1 MNNNVGMYMRHTAS
15 IFAKTAKIAVMAALA
30 ATLFNGGK
38 VNAEPVT
45 GRVLSHYQIKSKNG
59 CMILKINLN
68 IRVRL
73 VSYFPVNRGD
83 QLNIVLRPIDP
94 GIAAAEAI
102 TPRES
107 LRPPENG
114 ATAIQAIMYEER
126 GAQGPEL
133 SLQFRRPVNFDVALG
148 QDFQSLLIS
157 MTDGRK
163 RKACPAFDPFKKGS
177 WETTIRSQRGETI
190 ASKRKKNKRASS
202 KRETATSRRTAI
214 PASPTA
220 SGWATQSEDAPLG
233 SGTASGIRQ
242 ARAAMKR
249 KDMPT
254 AIAMLKGLDGPV
266 ALELLGVAYQKNRQ
280 YAEAK
285 ATYEDYLRLYKNTYG
300 AKAVRQRLASLETA
314 HGATARKLR
323 GRSRKRR
330 DGPGT
335 SYWTLSGSMSEFYIR
350 DDSFRVTRDPTQPLD
365 FNKDD
370 DDHRVHRN
378 VMLSGVDALAV
389 WGNNH
394 YKSKFRFSGTQE
406 HGFNEDGEDIVSVA
420 SMYYDFTARDWETTA
435 RIGRQ
440 TRSGNGVLGRY
451 DGLFASWQ
459 AFPGVRIQAVG
470 GSPVARRS
478 DEPFKDDKYFYGASV
493 NFGQVLGGF
502 DASLFAIEQR
512 DRDIID
518 RRAVG
523 AELRYVDPTKSAFL
537 TTDYDVYHDQLNAV
551 IFNGSLTL
559 PNKSKLRASAD
570 YRKAPYLSTWTAI
583 NGQPQKT
590 LYELLKEH
598 TLAEAEQMAVDR
610 TATYKSASVGYTHQ
624 FSDKLQLNLDFTAA
638 NIEGTIASYG
648 VEAIPSTGTEFYYSA
663 QLVGNNLLTD
673 KDLWIASARYSD
685 SDSLESYAVD
695 FSTRYQIS
703 EDMRISPRLLAT
715 YREGKTFEMEEYS
728 LLPSFLLAYFV
739 TKDLD
744 FELEVGTRMSWR
756 NQAEVETRDTE
767 VFITAGLRYDFY
779 TGSDRLK

>member
-1 MNNNVGMYMRHTAS
+1 MRHKTS
-15 IFAKTAKIAVMAALA
+15 IFARTAKIAVMAMLA
-30 ATLFNGGK
+30 ATLFDSGK

-45 GRVLSHYQIKSKNG
+45 GRVLSHYQIMSKNG

-73 VSYFPVNRGD
+73 VSYFPVGHGD

-94 GIAAAEAI
+94 EIAAAEAI

-114 ATAIQAIMYEER
+114 ATAIQSIMYEER

-133 SLQFRRPVNFDVALG
+133 SLQFRRPVKFDVALG
-148 QDFQSLLIS
+148 QDFQSLLIAL
-157 MTDGRK
+157 TEGRK
-163 RKACPAFDPFKKGS
+163 RTACSAVDPFRKGS
-177 WETTIRSQRGETI
+177 WETTVQSRGGETVV
-190 ASKRKKNKRASS
+190 AKSKAKKRASRQ
-202 KRETATSRRTAI
+202 RESAVARR
-214 PASPTA
+214 PVPLDSPTA
-220 SGWATQSEDAPLG
+220 NGWATQSEDTPLG
-233 SGTASGIRQ
+233 SGKASGIRQ

-249 KDMPT
+249 RDMPT

-285 ATYEDYLRLYKNTYG
+285 ATYEDYLRLYGNTRG
-300 AKAVRQRLASLETA
+300 AKAIRQRLASLETA
-314 HGATARKLR
+314 HAASGGKLKGGSRR
-323 GRSRKRR
+323 GRK

-335 SYWTLSGSMSEFYIR
+335 SYWSLSGSVSEFYIR
-350 DDSFRVTRDPTQPLD
+350 DDSYRVTRDPTRPLD
-365 FNKDD
+365 LDKDE

-378 VMLSGVDALAV
+378 VLLSGLDAFAA

-420 SMYYDFTARDWETTA
+420 SMYYDFTARDWKATA

-451 DGLFASWQ
+451 DGAFASWQ
-459 AFPGVRIQAVG
+459 AFPGVRVQAVG

-478 DEPFKDDKYFYGASV
+478 DEPFKDEKYFYGASL
-493 NFGQVLGGF
+493 NFGPVLGGF
-502 DASLFAIEQR
+502 DASVFAIEQR
-512 DRDIID
+512 DRDILD

-523 AELRYVDPTKSAFL
+523 TELRYVDPTKSAFL
-537 TTDYDVYHDQLNAV
+537 ITDYDIYYNQLNAV
-551 IFNGSLTL
+551 IFNGSLTM
-559 PNKSKLRASAD
+559 PNKSTLRASAD

-583 NGQPQKT
+583 RGQPQKT
-590 LYELLKEH
+590 LYELLKER
-598 TLAEAEQMAVDR
+598 TVAEAEEMAVDR
-610 TATYKSASVGYTHQ
+610 TATYKSASLGYTHQ

-638 NIEGTIASYG
+638 EIEGTIASYG
-648 VEAIPSTGTEFYYSA
+648 VDAIPSTGTEFYYSA

-673 KDLWIASARYSD
+673 KDLWTAAARYSD
-685 SDSLESYAVD
+685 SDSMESYALD
-695 FSTRYQIS
+695 FSTRYQVTN
-703 EDMRISPRLLAT
+703 DMRISPRLLAT
-715 YREGKTFEMEEYS
+715 YREGKTFDMEEYS
-728 LLPSFLLAYFV
+728 LLPSFLLAYFL

-744 FELEVGTRMSWR
+744 LELEVGTRMSWR
-756 NQAEVETRDTE
+756 NQAEVETQDTE
-767 VFITAGLRYDFY
+767 VFITAGMRYDFY
-779 TGSDRLK
+779 TGSDKLK

>member
-1 MNNNVGMYMRHTAS
+1 MRNKAS
-15 IFAKTAKIAVMAALA
+15 IFMRTAKVAAIAVFVAALSSSGA
-30 ATLFNGGK
+30 
-38 VNAEPVT
+38 VIAEPVT
-45 GRVLSHYQIKSKNG
+45 GRVLSHYQIMSKNG

-73 VSYFPVNRGD
+73 VSYFPVGHGD
-83 QLNIVLRPIDP
+83 QLNVVLRPIDP
-94 GIAAAEAI
+94 EIAAAEAI

-114 ATAIQAIMYEER
+114 GTAIQAIMYEDG

-133 SLQFRRPVNFDVALG
+133 SLQFRETMKFDVALG
-148 QDFQSLLIS
+148 QDYQSLLIALS
-157 MTDGRK
+157 DSQKKT
-163 RKACPAFDPFKKGS
+163 ACSAVDPFKKQN
-177 WETTIRSQRGETI
+177 WETTLQSRQGETI
-190 ASKRKKNKRASS
+190 VSKRTGGKRASS
-202 KRETATSRRTAI
+202 DQETDIARSSSQF
-214 PASPTA
+214 SPTA
-220 SGWATQSEDAPLG
+220 DGWATQSEDTPLG
-233 SGTASGIRQ
+233 SGTPSGLRQ
-242 ARAAMKR
+242 ARAAMR
-249 KDMPT
+249 RHDMPT

-280 YAEAK
+280 FEEAK
-285 ATYEDYLRLYKNTYG
+285 ATYEDYLRLYGETRGSG
-300 AKAVRQRLASLETA
+300 AIRQRLATLETA
-314 HGATARKLR
+314 FSASSNKLK
-323 GRSRKRR
+323 GSSSTKRR
-330 DGPGT
+330 EGPGT
-335 SYWTLSGSMSEFYIR
+335 SYWSLSGSLSEFYIR
-350 DDSFRVTRDPTQPLD
+350 DDSYRVTRDPTKPLD
-365 FNKDD
+365 LNQEE

-378 VMLSGVDALAV
+378 VMLTGVDAFAA
-389 WGNNH
+389 WGNNQ

-420 SMYYDFTARDWETTA
+420 SLYYDFTARDWETTA
-435 RIGRQ
+435 RVGRQ

-451 DGLFASWQ
+451 DGAFVGWQ
-459 AFPGVRIQAVG
+459 AFPGVRLQAVG

-493 NFGQVLGGF
+493 NFGPVLGGF

-537 TTDYDVYHDQLNAV
+537 TTDYDIYYNELNAV

-559 PNKSKLRASAD
+559 PNKSTIRASAD
-570 YRKAPYLSTWTAI
+570 YRKSPYLGTWTAI
-583 NGQPQKT
+583 QGQPQKT

-598 TLAEAEQMAVDR
+598 TVAEAEQMAVDR

-624 FSDKLQLNLDFTAA
+624 FSDKLQMNLDVTAA
-638 NIEGTIASYG
+638 DIEGTIASYG
-648 VEAIPSTGTEFYYSA
+648 VEAVPSTGTEFYYSA

-673 KDLWIASARYSD
+673 NDLWSVAARYSD
-685 SDSLESYAVD
+685 SDSLDSYALD
-695 FSTRYQIS
+695 LSTRYQVTK
-703 EDMRISPRLLAT
+703 DMRISPRLLAT
-715 YREGKTFEMEEYS
+715 YREGKTFEMEEYA
-728 LLPSFLLAYFV
+728 LMPSFLLAYFF

-744 FELEVGTRMSWR
+744 LELEVGSRTSWR
-756 NQAEVETRDTE
+756 NEADLETRDTE

>member
-1 MNNNVGMYMRHTAS
+1 MRHKTSIIAKSAS
-15 IFAKTAKIAVMAALA
+15 IAVMAVLA
-30 ATLFNGGK
+30 ATLFDSGK

-45 GRVLSHYQIKSKNG
+45 GRVLSHYQIMSKNG

-73 VSYFPVNRGD
+73 VSYFPMGRGN

-94 GIAAAEAI
+94 EIAAAEAI

-133 SLQFRRPVNFDVALG
+133 SLQFRKPVTFDVALG
-148 QDFQSLLIS
+148 QDFQSLLIALS
-157 MTDGRK
+157 DGRK
-163 RKACPAFDPFKKGS
+163 RQACPAFDPFTKGN
-177 WETTIRSQRGETI
+177 WETTIRSQLGETI
-190 ASKRKKNKRASS
+190 ASKRQTGNQTSRQQ
-202 KRETATSRRTAI
+202 ETANA
-214 PASPTA
+214 
-220 SGWATQSEDAPLG
+220 WATQSEDTPLG
-233 SGTASGIRQ
+233 SGTPSGIRQ

-249 KDMPT
+249 GDMPT

-266 ALELLGVAYQKNRQ
+266 ALELLGVAYYKNKQ
-280 YAEAK
+280 IAEAK
-285 ATYEDYLRLYKNTYG
+285 ATYEDYLRLYGDTTG
-300 AKAVRQRLASLETA
+300 AKAIRQRLASLETA
-314 HGATARKLR
+314 HTAS
-323 GRSRKRR
+323 GRTLKGGSPQESK
-330 DGPGT
+330 DVPGT
-335 SYWTLSGSMSEFYIR
+335 SYWTLSGSVSEFYIR

-365 FNKDD
+365 FNQEE

-378 VMLSGVDALAV
+378 VMLSGLDAFAA
-389 WGNNH
+389 WGNNQ

-406 HGFNEDGEDIVSVA
+406 HGFNEDGDDIVSVA
-420 SMYYDFTARDWETTA
+420 AMYYDFTARDWETTA
-435 RIGRQ
+435 RVGRQ

-451 DGLFASWQ
+451 DGVFAGWQ
-459 AFPGVRIQAVG
+459 AFPGVRVQAVG

-493 NFGQVLGGF
+493 NFGPVLGGF

-523 AELRYVDPTKSAFL
+523 AEMRYVDPTKSAFL
-537 TTDYDVYHDQLNAV
+537 TTDYDVYYNELNAV
-551 IFNGSLTL
+551 IFNGSLTM
-559 PNKSKLRASAD
+559 PNKSTLRASAD

-638 NIEGTIASYG
+638 DIEGTIASFG
-648 VEAIPSTGTEFYYSA
+648 VDAMPSTGTEFYYSA

-673 KDLWIASARYSD
+673 NDLWTAAARYSNSESMD
-685 SDSLESYAVD
+685 SYALD
-695 FSTRYQIS
+695 FSTRYQVS

-715 YREGKTFEMEEYS
+715 YREGKTFDMEEYS
-728 LLPSFLLAYFV
+728 VLPSFLLAYFF

-744 FELEVGTRMSWR
+744 LELEVGTRMTWQ
-756 NQAEVETRDTE
+756 NQAEVETHDTE